1 MNLIPWIVL
10 VVLLI
15 EHMLFLPKLFKR
27 AEQVSWHGAIPGLNY
42 WTWLKVIGRPWYW
55 IFLLI
60 VPGINL
66 LMLVIMQV
74 EMGLVFKQRSSFD
87 QWKIGALPWV
97 FLPLLAQ
104 GEAPYVGARDWANK
118 KKSVGREWGESILW
132 ALIVASILRTFFF
145 EAFTIPTASME
156 GSMLVGDYL
165 YVSKTSYGP
174 KIPQTPVTVPLIHNV
189 FPGSMVPSYT
199 EWFALP
205 YRRLIGWRDVERYDA
220 VVFNFPHGDT
230 IVVDP
235 NLAGH
240 DYYGILR
247 RESISAA
254 QGDLQA
260 YVTNPSKFES
270 MAREQLTKRYGIVG
284 RPLDKSEN
292 YVKRCV
298 GLPGEVLEVV
308 AGDVIIN
315 GEILAP
321 PAGMQFE
328 YEITFNS
335 QLDARRAIQ
344 SLELTN
350 VDLGNARMDG
360 DQVVV
365 IMALTEAE
373 RAQLE
378 AGTLSQSLL
387 RMETSGRRG
396 SLEMFPNVQSTEF
409 DQWDPDYVG
418 PILIPKKGLTVTL
431 DERNI
436 ALYRR
441 AIDVYEGHDFQIE
454 GKQVFIDGEAVDSF
468 TFGQDY
474 YWMMG
479 DNRHRS
485 ADSRMWGFVPETH
498 VVGRASFIWFSK
510 QNKAQHGES
519 KIRWNRMFRSVK

>member
-1 MNLIPWIVL
+1 M
-10 VVLLI
+10 
-15 EHMLFLPKLFKR
+15 
-27 AEQVSWHGAIPGLNY
+27 
-42 WTWLKVIGRPWYW
+42 
-55 IFLLI
+55 
-60 VPGINL
+60 
-66 LMLVIMQV
+66 
-74 EMGLVFKQRSSFD
+74 
-87 QWKIGALPWV
+87 
-97 FLPLLAQ
+97 
-104 GEAPYVGARDWANK
+104 
-118 KKSVGREWGESILW
+118 
-132 ALIVASILRTFFF
+132 
-145 EAFTIPTASME
+145 
-156 GSMLVGDYL
+156 
-165 YVSKTSYGP
+165 
-174 KIPQTPVTVPLIHNV
+174 
-189 FPGSMVPSYT
+189 
-199 EWFALP
+199 
-205 YRRLIGWRDVERYDA
+205 
-220 VVFNFPHGDT
+220 
-230 IVVDP
+230 VDP

-260 YVTNPSKFES
+260 YVTNPTKYES

-308 AGDVIIN
+308 AGDVMIN
-315 GEILAP
+315 GEILVP
-321 PAGMQFE
+321 PAGVQFE

-335 QLDARRAIQ
+335 QLDARRAIK

-365 IMALTEAE
+365 VMALTEAE
-373 RAQLE
+373 RVQLE
-378 AGTLSQSLL
+378 SGTLSQSLL
-387 RMETSGRRG
+387 RMEPIGRRG

-409 DQWDPDYVG
+409 DQWDPDHVG

-441 AIDVYEGHDFQIE
+441 AIDVYEEHDFQME
-454 GKQVFIDGEAVDSF
+454 GKQVFIDGEAADSF